1 MPMNELFELWE
12 RSVSA
17 EYMIAGWQQWADA
30 GAVSSGLP
38 QYLVEHT
45 GATQVGEIKPDS
57 FYLFQVPGTHDLLR
71 PVVKLSE
78 GHREAYERRRNE
90 FYYSEGDGGG
100 FLTFLGEEP
109 HLNEERYADAFFD
122 AVEQLGVRRVAAV
135 AGVYGRVPYDR
146 DRDISC
152 VYSLPGM
159 KEELAQYALR
169 FSNYEG
175 GATIS
180 SYLAERAEPRGVEFF
195 TFYAFVPSYD
205 FSELSSKLSSKLSV
219 SVQAVAVGEDYK
231 AWYDIMRRLD
241 HMFDLGLD
249 LSDLREQSDE
259 LIASWD
265 SKIEHVA
272 MTMPDLEIREYMHE
286 VDSEFTEMPFEPLG
300 DVWED
305 ALRDLFDDL

>member
-1 MPMNELFELWE
+1 MNELIEIWE
-12 RSVSA
+12 RPKST
-17 EYMIAGWQQWADA
+17 ECMIAGWQQWADA

-38 QYLVEHT
+38 QYLVEQT
-45 GATQVGEIKPDS
+45 GATEIGEIKADS

-71 PVVKLSE
+71 PVIKLNE
-78 GHREAYERRRNE
+78 GYREAYQRRRNE
-90 FYYSEGDGGG
+90 FYYSEGHGKR
-100 FLTFLGEEP
+100 FLIFLGEEP
-109 HLNEERYADAFFD
+109 HLNEDRYADAFFD
-122 AVEQLGVRRVAAV
+122 AVEELGVRRVAAV
-135 AGVYGRVPYDR
+135 AGVYGSVPYDR

-175 GATIS
+175 GVTIS
-180 SYLAERAEPRGVEFF
+180 SYLAERAESRGIEFF

-219 SVQAVAVGEDYK
+219 AVQAVAVGEDYK
-231 AWYDIMRRLD
+231 AWHDIMRRLD
-241 HMFDLGLD
+241 HMFELGLD
-249 LSDLREQSDE
+249 LSDLEHQSDE

-265 SKIEHVA
+265 SKIDHVA
-272 MTMPDLEIREYMHE
+272 MTMPDLEIREYMRQ
-286 VDSEFTEMPFEPLG
+286 VDNEFTERSFEPLS

-305 ALRDLFDDL
+305 AVRDLFDDL